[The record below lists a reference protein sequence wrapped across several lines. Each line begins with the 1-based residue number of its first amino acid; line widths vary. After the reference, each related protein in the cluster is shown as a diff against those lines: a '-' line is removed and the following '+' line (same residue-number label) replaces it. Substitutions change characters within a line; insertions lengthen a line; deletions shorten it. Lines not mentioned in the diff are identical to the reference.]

1 MPFSERDWKHLRA
14 VHATA
19 LQRYCSRVLDESDAI
34 IRDTKDSPHERYLRL
49 FDLLLDRNADMAT
62 AFDDLRR
69 STAIQRLAAMVRLRL
84 LTDEEL
90 AGFQPDVQE
99 TVRVLGDLLA
109 PRRKTARRR
118 R

>member
-1 MPFSERDWKHLRA
+1 MPFSERDWKHLRGLE
-14 VHATA
+14 ATA

-34 IRDTKDSPHERYLRL
+34 IHHTKESPHERYLRL
-49 FDLLLDRNADMAT
+49 FDLLRDRNADMAA

-69 STAIQRLAAMVRLRL
+69 STAIHHLAAMVRLRL

-90 AGFQPDVQE
+90 SGFQADVQE
-99 TVRVLGDLLA
+99 TVRALADLLA
-109 PRRKTARRR
+109 PRRTATRRR